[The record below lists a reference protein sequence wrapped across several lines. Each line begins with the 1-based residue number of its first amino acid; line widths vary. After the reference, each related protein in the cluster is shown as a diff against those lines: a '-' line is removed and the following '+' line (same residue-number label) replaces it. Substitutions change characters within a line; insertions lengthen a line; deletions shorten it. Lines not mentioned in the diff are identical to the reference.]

1 MSSISISKRLCLRI
15 YMYKGRFSIWPP
27 LVQPSELKTR
37 YSFEMLPTHL
47 QEAIAM
53 LDLTAPDT
61 VVSDVGYRR
70 PRQADGAQLYF
81 IFYGEK

>member
-1 MSSISISKRLCLRI
+1 MSSTSMSKYLRI
-15 YMYKGRFSIWPP
+15 YMYKGKFSIWPTP
-27 LVQPSELKTR
+27 PQPSELKTR